1 MSANGAVDRTANS
14 SPSAPPG
21 TPLVTVERLVKHF
34 AAGSWGW
41 RSGRQGQRVIRAV
54 DGVDLVLGR
63 GEILGLVG
71 ESGCGKSTLG
81 RAVLRLIEPTAG
93 RVTID
98 GVDVTALG
106 RSELRRFRKQAQMIF
121 QDPYASLNPRMR
133 IGAILAEP
141 LTIHGL
147 ARGRE
152 EVRREVGRLL
162 ERVQLRAE
170 LAERFPHEL
179 SGGQRQRVGIARAL
193 AVRPRFIV
201 ADEPV
206 SALDVSIQAQII
218 NLLRALQAE
227 ERLTYLFVS
236 HDLKVVQHLCD
247 RVAVMYLGRIV
258 EELPSTAALA
268 MPRHP
273 YTLALLSAVPQVHA
287 QREGLRPQRILLEGE
302 TPSPAAP
309 PPGCTFHPRCPLAAR
324 KGHPEVC
331 RTESPLLR
339 ALADGDAGHRVA
351 CHFAEETPVLVPPG
365 LSA

>member
-1 MSANGAVDRTANS
+1 MSAGTAADQAIHS
-14 SPSAPPG
+14 SPM

-34 AAGSWGW
+34 DAGGWGW
-41 RSGRQGQRVIRAV
+41 RRGGQGQRVIRAV
-54 DGVDLVLGR
+54 DGVDLVLAR

-81 RAVLRLIEPTAG
+81 RAVLRLIEPTSG

-98 GVDVTALG
+98 GVEVTALG
-106 RSELRRFRKQAQMIF
+106 RDELRRFRKQAQMIF

-133 IGAILAEP
+133 IGAILGEP

-147 ARGRE
+147 ARGRA

-170 LAERFPHEL
+170 MAERFPHEL

-236 HDLKVVQHLCD
+236 HDLKVVRHLCD

-258 EELPSTAALA
+258 EELPSTEALA
-268 MPRHP
+268 APRHP
-273 YTLALLSAVPQVHA
+273 YTLALLSAVPEVQA
-287 QREGLRPQRILLEGE
+287 ATAGQRPSRILLEGE

-331 RTESPLLR
+331 RTEPPLLR
-339 ALADGDAGHRVA
+339 ALAGADAAHRVA
-351 CHFAEETPVLVPPG
+351 CHFAEETPLLRLPAP
-365 LSA
+365 SH

>member
-1 MSANGAVDRTANS
+1 MSVGGAEQAAAP
-14 SPSAPPG
+14 SPGA
-21 TPLVTVERLVKHF
+21 PLVTVEGLVKHF
-34 AAGSWGW
+34 AAGGWGW
-41 RSGRQGQRVIRAV
+41 RRARQGQRVIRAV
-54 DGVDLVLGR
+54 DGVDLVLAR

-81 RAVLRLIEPTAG
+81 RAVLRLIEPTSG

-106 RSELRRFRKQAQMIF
+106 RAELRRFRKQAQMIF

-133 IGAILAEP
+133 IGTILGEP

-147 ARGRE
+147 VEGRAE
-152 EVRREVGRLL
+152 ARREVGRLL
-162 ERVQLRAE
+162 ERVQLRPE
-170 LAERFPHEL
+170 LADRFPHEL

-227 ERLTYLFVS
+227 EQLTYLFVS
-236 HDLKVVQHLCD
+236 HDLKVVRHLCD

-258 EELPSTAALA
+258 EELPSTEALA
-268 MPRHP
+268 SPR
-273 YTLALLSAVPQVHA
+273 
-287 QREGLRPQRILLEGE
+287 
-302 TPSPAAP
+302 
-309 PPGCTFHPRCPLAAR
+309 
-324 KGHPEVC
+324 
-331 RTESPLLR
+331 
-339 ALADGDAGHRVA
+339 
-351 CHFAEETPVLVPPG
+351 
-365 LSA
+365 